1 MSPPLPL
8 FIAASI
14 PIARQS
20 KKAFPERP
28 DRRDPGSP
36 WRKGCVRQRPDE
48 VRVLCGSRTAG
59 FRHLLSDTLG
69 TDWATPIGF
78 IRDTSSGPFDDSDR
92 CLSLALLPYLQ
103 RTLQLEER
111 LAVADRTQLG
121 VGTLDT
127 LTIAVVLVDT
137 VMRVLHANS
146 AASRL
151 IEDNRCGL
159 APTRS
164 ASRPT
169 SGDVAAMTTVVGERH
184 RFHHETIEVSD
195 DSQIKGHQQ
204 KRGAREERR

>member
-1 MSPPLPL
+1 
-8 FIAASI
+8 
-14 PIARQS
+14 
-20 KKAFPERP
+20 
-28 DRRDPGSP
+28 
-36 WRKGCVRQRPDE
+36 
-48 VRVLCGSRTAG
+48 
-59 FRHLLSDTLG
+59 LL
-69 TDWATPIGF
+69 
-78 IRDTSSGPFDDSDR
+78 
-92 CLSLALLPYLQ
+92 LALLPYLQ

-137 VMRVLHANS
+137 VMRVLHANA

-169 SGDVAAMTTVVGERH
+169 SGDVAAMTTVVGSG
-184 RFHHETIEVSD
+184 IVSTMKP
-195 DSQIKGHQQ
+195 SKCLMTL
-204 KRGAREERR
+204 R